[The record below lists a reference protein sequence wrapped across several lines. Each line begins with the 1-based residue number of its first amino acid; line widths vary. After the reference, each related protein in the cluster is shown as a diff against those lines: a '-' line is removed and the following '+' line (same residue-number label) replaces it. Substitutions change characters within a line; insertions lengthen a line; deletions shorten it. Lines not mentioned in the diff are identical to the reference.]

1 MAMAISLLSSFF
13 TPALF
18 FLVLVFFS
26 TYVTAQ
32 APPGT
37 NFSCPVDSPTSCPTY
52 ISYLA
57 QPPDFLDLG
66 KISHLFGISRTLI
79 ASASNL
85 VSEDTPLFPNQFLL
99 VPIRCGCTGSQSFV
113 NITYQI
119 QQGDSIY
126 SVSTISFENLT
137 RWQEVEALNR
147 SLTPTLLHAGDE
159 VIFPLFCK
167 CPSRTHLENGIEHL
181 ITYVWQ
187 PGDDLK
193 KVAAML
199 NASERNIVIEN
210 NYDNFNA
217 AVYNPIVIPVS
228 KLPVLSQPYLTPER
242 RGSKHLWIVIVAA
255 SIASTFFTC
264 PLVAFLIHKRCSYK
278 ATKALDRTGSCLE
291 TSDVIQTK
299 EPVKFESFEAK
310 IKPDKLLPG
319 VSGCLGKSI
328 IYEVKAIMEGTMDLH
343 EHYKIG
349 GSVYR
354 ANINGC
360 VLAVKKTKDD
370 VTEEL
375 KILQKVSHANL
386 VKLMGMSSESDR
398 EGNRF
403 LVYEYAENGSLDKW
417 LHPKSESSS
426 SSVGFLTWK
435 QRMQVALDVANG
447 LQYLH
452 EHTQPRTVHKDI
464 RTSNI
469 LLDSTFRAKIA
480 NFSMARAATDSMMP
494 KDDVFDFGVVLLE
507 LLSGK
512 KAMVTKEKGEI
523 VLLCRE
529 IKDVLEMEEKR
540 EERLRKWMDPNLE
553 RFYPI
558 DSAMSLATLARL
570 CTLEKSSERPSM
582 AEIVFNLTVL
592 TQSSP
597 ETLERWTSEVETEDF
612 TRLVSP
618 VTAR

>member
-1 MAMAISLLSSFF
+1 MKEIMKL
-13 TPALF
+13 
-18 FLVLVFFS
+18 
-26 TYVTAQ
+26 
-32 APPGT
+32 
-37 NFSCPVDSPTSCPTY
+37 
-52 ISYLA
+52 
-57 QPPDFLDLG
+57 
-66 KISHLFGISRTLI
+66 
-79 ASASNL
+79 
-85 VSEDTPLFPNQFLL
+85 E
-99 VPIRCGCTGSQSFV
+99 
-113 NITYQI
+113 
-119 QQGDSIY
+119 SI
-126 SVSTISFENLT
+126 
-137 RWQEVEALNR
+137 
-147 SLTPTLLHAGDE
+147 
-159 VIFPLFCK
+159 
-167 CPSRTHLENGIEHL
+167 
-181 ITYVWQ
+181 
-187 PGDDLK
+187 
-193 KVAAML
+193 
-199 NASERNIVIEN
+199 
-210 NYDNFNA
+210 
-217 AVYNPIVIPVS
+217 
-228 KLPVLSQPYLTPER
+228 
-242 RGSKHLWIVIVAA
+242 
-255 SIASTFFTC
+255 
-264 PLVAFLIHKRCSYK
+264 
-278 ATKALDRTGSCLE
+278 
-291 TSDVIQTK
+291 
-299 EPVKFESFEAK
+299 EAK

-319 VSGCLGKSI
+319 VSGYLDKPI
-328 IYEVKAIMEGTMDLH
+328 MYEVKEIMEGTMDLH

-435 QRMQVALDVANG
+435 QRMGVALDVANG
-447 LQYLH
+447 LQYMH

-480 NFSMARAATDSMMP
+480 NFSMARTATDSMMP
-494 KDDVFDFGVVLLE
+494 KEDVFDFGVVLLE

-512 KAMVTKEKGEI
+512 KAMVTKENGEI

-540 EERLRKWMDPNLE
+540 EERLRKWMDPSLE
-553 RFYPI
+553 RFYQI

-570 CTLEKSSERPSM
+570 CTLENSSERPSM

-592 TQSSP
+592 TQP
-597 ETLERWTSEVETEDF
+597 CRETLERWTSVVETEDF
-612 TRLVSP
+612 TRVIGP

>member
-1 MAMAISLLSSFF
+1 MAMAISLLSFFF
-13 TPALF
+13 TQSLF
-18 FLVLVFFS
+18 LLVLVFFS
-26 TYVTAQ
+26 TYATAQ

-37 NFSCPVDSPTSCPTY
+37 VFSCPVDSPTTCSTY

-57 QPPDFLDLG
+57 QPPNFMDLG
-66 KISHLFGISRTLI
+66 NISNLFGISRVLI
-79 ASASNL
+79 TRASNL
-85 VSEDTPLFPNQFLL
+85 ESEDTPLFPNQLLL
-99 VPIRCGCTGSQSFV
+99 VPIRCGCTGNQSFA

-119 QQGDSIY
+119 QKGDSYY
-126 SVSTISFENLT
+126 SVSTTSFENLT
-137 RWQEVEALNR
+137 RWQEVEALNNF
-147 SLTPTLLHAGDE
+147 LTPTLLHAGDK
-159 VIFPLFCK
+159 VMFPLLCK
-167 CPSRTHLENGIEHL
+167 CPSRTHLENGIDYL

-193 KVAAML
+193 NVAAKL
-199 NASERNIVIEN
+199 NAPERIIVKEN
-210 NYDNFNA
+210 NYDNFTA
-217 AVYNPIVIPVS
+217 AVYHPILIPVS
-228 KLPVLSQPYLTPER
+228 KLPVLSQQHLTPER
-242 RGSKHLWIVIVAA
+242 RGSKHLWIIIVSA

-264 PLVAFLIHKRCSYK
+264 LLVAFLIHKHFSYK
-278 ATKALDRTGSCLE
+278 ATKALDRTGSSLE
-291 TSDVIQTK
+291 TSYPIQTK
-299 EPVKFESFEAK
+299 ELMKLESLEAK

-319 VSGCLGKSI
+319 VSGYLDKSI
-328 IYEVKAIMEGTMDLH
+328 IYEVKEIMEGTMNLH

-398 EGNRF
+398 EGHRF

-435 QRMQVALDVANG
+435 QRMSVALDVANG
-447 LQYLH
+447 LQYMH
-452 EHTQPRTVHKDI
+452 EHTQPRAVHKDI

-469 LLDSTFRAKIA
+469 LLDSTLRAKIA
-480 NFSMARAATDSMMP
+480 NFSMATTATDSMML

-512 KAMVTKEKGEI
+512 KAMVTKENGEI
-523 VLLCRE
+523 ALLCRE

-540 EERLRKWMDPNLE
+540 EERLRKWMDPSID

-582 AEIVFNLTVL
+582 AEIVFNLTVI
-592 TQSSP
+592 TQPCP
-597 ETLERWTSEVETEDF
+597 ETLEGWTSVVVTEDF
-612 TRLVSP
+612 TPVIGP

>member
-1 MAMAISLLSSFF
+1 MAISLLSFF
-13 TPALF
+13 LTQALLL
-18 FLVLVFFS
+18 LVLVFFS

-32 APPGT
+32 TPPGT
-37 NFSCPVDSPTSCPTY
+37 VFSCPIDSPTTCSTY

-57 QPPDFLDLG
+57 QPPNFMDLG
-66 KISHLFGISRTLI
+66 KISNLFGISGMII
-79 ASASNL
+79 ARASNL
-85 VSEDTPLFPNQFLL
+85 ESEDTPLFPNQLLL
-99 VPIRCGCTGSQSFV
+99 VPVSCGCTGNQSFA

-119 QQGDSIY
+119 QKGDSYY
-126 SVSTISFENLT
+126 SVSTSSFENLT
-137 RWQEVEALNR
+137 RWQEVEALN
-147 SLTPTLLHAGDE
+147 SFLKPTLLEAGDR
-159 VIFPLFCK
+159 VMFPLLCK
-167 CPSRTHLENGIEHL
+167 CPSRTHLENGIGYL

-187 PGDDLK
+187 PGDDLEN
-193 KVAAML
+193 VAAKF
-199 NASERNIVIEN
+199 NASERNIVKEN
-210 NYDNFNA
+210 NYDSFTA
-217 AVYNPIVIPVS
+217 AVYHPILIPVS
-228 KLPVLSQPYLTPER
+228 NFPVLKKER
-242 RGSKHLWIVIVAA
+242 RGSKNLWIIIVPAG
-255 SIASTFFTC
+255 IASTFFTC
-264 PLVAFLIHKRCSYK
+264 LLVAFLIHKQSSYK
-278 ATKALDRTGSCLE
+278 AIKGLDRTGSSLE
-291 TSDVIQTK
+291 TSYPIQMK
-299 EPVKFESFEAK
+299 EIMKLESIEAK

-319 VSGCLGKSI
+319 VSGYLDKPI
-328 IYEVKAIMEGTMDLH
+328 MYEVKEIMEGTMDLH

-386 VKLMGMSSESDR
+386 VKLMGLSSESDR

-435 QRMQVALDVANG
+435 QRMGVALDVANG
-447 LQYLH
+447 LQYMH

-480 NFSMARAATDSMMP
+480 NFSMARTATDSMMP
-494 KDDVFDFGVVLLE
+494 KEDVFDFGVVLLE

-512 KAMVTKEKGEI
+512 KAMVTKENGEI

-540 EERLRKWMDPNLE
+540 EERLRKWMDPSLE
-553 RFYPI
+553 RFYQI

-570 CTLEKSSERPSM
+570 CTLESSSERPSM

-592 TQSSP
+592 TQP
-597 ETLERWTSEVETEDF
+597 CRETLERWTSVVETEDF
-612 TRLVSP
+612 TRVIGP

>member
-1 MAMAISLLSSFF
+1 MAMAISLLSFF
-13 TPALF
+13 LTQALLL
-18 FLVLVFFS
+18 LVLVFFS

-32 APPGT
+32 TPPGT
-37 NFSCPVDSPTSCPTY
+37 VFSCPIDSPTTCSTY

-57 QPPDFLDLG
+57 QPPNFMDLG
-66 KISHLFGISRTLI
+66 KISNLFGISGIII
-79 ASASNL
+79 ARASNL
-85 VSEDTPLFPNQFLL
+85 ESEDTPLFPNQLLL
-99 VPIRCGCTGSQSFV
+99 VPVSCGCTGNQSFA

-119 QQGDSIY
+119 QKGDSYY
-126 SVSTISFENLT
+126 SVSTSSFENLT
-137 RWQEVEALNR
+137 RWQEVEALN
-147 SLTPTLLHAGDE
+147 SFLKPTLLEVGDR
-159 VIFPLFCK
+159 VMFPLLCK
-167 CPSRTHLENGIEHL
+167 CPSRTHLENGIGYL

-187 PGDDLK
+187 PGDDLEN
-193 KVAAML
+193 VAAKF
-199 NASERNIVIEN
+199 NASERNIVKEN
-210 NYDNFNA
+210 NYDSFTA
-217 AVYNPIVIPVS
+217 AVYHPILIPVS
-228 KLPVLSQPYLTPER
+228 NFPVLKKER
-242 RGSKHLWIVIVAA
+242 RGSKNLWIIIVPAG
-255 SIASTFFTC
+255 IASTFFTC
-264 PLVAFLIHKRCSYK
+264 LLVAFLIHKQSSYK
-278 ATKALDRTGSCLE
+278 TIKGLDRTGSSLE
-291 TSDVIQTK
+291 TSYPIQMK
-299 EPVKFESFEAK
+299 EIMKLESIEAK

-319 VSGCLGKSI
+319 VSGYLDKPI
-328 IYEVKAIMEGTMDLH
+328 MYEVKEIMEGTMDLH

-386 VKLMGMSSESDR
+386 VKLMGLSSESDR

-435 QRMQVALDVANG
+435 QRMGVALDVANG
-447 LQYLH
+447 LQYMH

-480 NFSMARAATDSMMP
+480 NFSMARTATDSMMP
-494 KDDVFDFGVVLLE
+494 KEDVFDFGVVLLE

-512 KAMVTKEKGEI
+512 KAMVTKENGEI

-540 EERLRKWMDPNLE
+540 EERLRKWMDPSLE
-553 RFYPI
+553 RFYQI

-570 CTLEKSSERPSM
+570 CTLESSSERPSM

-592 TQSSP
+592 TQP
-597 ETLERWTSEVETEDF
+597 CRETLERWTSVVETEDF
-612 TRLVSP
+612 TRVIGP

>member
-1 MAMAISLLSSFF
+1 MAISLLSFF
-13 TPALF
+13 LTQALLL
-18 FLVLVFFS
+18 LVLVFFS

-32 APPGT
+32 TPPGT
-37 NFSCPVDSPTSCPTY
+37 VFSCPIDSPTTCSTY

-57 QPPDFLDLG
+57 QPPNFMDLG
-66 KISHLFGISRTLI
+66 KISNLFGISGIII
-79 ASASNL
+79 ARASNL
-85 VSEDTPLFPNQFLL
+85 ESEDTPLFPNQLLL
-99 VPIRCGCTGSQSFV
+99 VPVSCGCTGNQSFA

-119 QQGDSIY
+119 QKGDSYY
-126 SVSTISFENLT
+126 SVSTSSFENLT
-137 RWQEVEALNR
+137 L
-147 SLTPTLLHAGDE
+147 GDR
-159 VIFPLFCK
+159 VMFPLLCK
-167 CPSRTHLENGIEHL
+167 CPSRTHLENGIGYL

-187 PGDDLK
+187 PGDDLEN
-193 KVAAML
+193 VAAKF
-199 NASERNIVIEN
+199 NASERNIVKEN
-210 NYDNFNA
+210 NYDSFTA
-217 AVYNPIVIPVS
+217 AVYHPILIPVS
-228 KLPVLSQPYLTPER
+228 NFPN
-242 RGSKHLWIVIVAA
+242 LWIIIVPAG
-255 SIASTFFTC
+255 IASTFFTC
-264 PLVAFLIHKRCSYK
+264 LLVAFLIHKQSSYK
-278 ATKALDRTGSCLE
+278 TIKGLDRTGSSLE
-291 TSDVIQTK
+291 TSYPIQMK
-299 EPVKFESFEAK
+299 EIMKLESIEAK

-319 VSGCLGKSI
+319 VSGYLDKPI
-328 IYEVKAIMEGTMDLH
+328 MYEVKEIMEGTMDLH

-386 VKLMGMSSESDR
+386 VKLMGLSSESDR

-435 QRMQVALDVANG
+435 QRMGVALDVANG
-447 LQYLH
+447 LQYMH

-480 NFSMARAATDSMMP
+480 NFSMARTATDSMMP
-494 KDDVFDFGVVLLE
+494 KEDVFDFGVVLLE

-512 KAMVTKEKGEI
+512 KAMVTKENGEI

-540 EERLRKWMDPNLE
+540 EERLRKWMDPSLE
-553 RFYPI
+553 RFYQI

-570 CTLEKSSERPSM
+570 CTLESSSERPSM

-592 TQSSP
+592 TQP
-597 ETLERWTSEVETEDF
+597 CRETLERWTSVVETEDF
-612 TRLVSP
+612 TRVIGP

>member
-1 MAMAISLLSSFF
+1 MAMAISLLS
-13 TPALF
+13 F
-18 FLVLVFFS
+18 FLTQALLLLALVFFS

-32 APPGT
+32 TPPGT
-37 NFSCPVDSPTSCPTY
+37 VFSCPVPTTCSTY

-57 QPPDFLDLG
+57 QPPNFMDLV
-66 KISHLFGISRTLI
+66 KISNLFGISGMII
-79 ASASNL
+79 ARASNL
-85 VSEDTPLFPNQFLL
+85 ESEDAPLFPNQLLL
-99 VPIRCGCTGSQSFV
+99 VPVSCGCTGNQSFA

-119 QQGDSIY
+119 QEGDSY
-126 SVSTISFENLT
+126 YLVSTSSFENLT
-137 RWQEVEALNR
+137 RWQEVEALN
-147 SLTPTLLHAGDE
+147 SFLKPTLLEAGDR
-159 VIFPLFCK
+159 VMFPLLCK
-167 CPSRTHLENGIEHL
+167 CPTRTHLENGIGYL

-187 PGDDLK
+187 PGDDLEN
-193 KVAAML
+193 VAAKF
-199 NASERNIVIEN
+199 NASERNIVKEN
-210 NYDNFNA
+210 NYDSFTA
-217 AVYNPIVIPVS
+217 AVYHPILIPVS
-228 KLPVLSQPYLTPER
+228 KLPVLSQER
-242 RGSKHLWIVIVAA
+242 RGSKNLWIIIVPAG
-255 SIASTFFTC
+255 IASTFFTC
-264 PLVAFLIHKRCSYK
+264 IVVAFLIHKQSSYK
-278 ATKALDRTGSCLE
+278 ATKGLDRTGSSLE
-291 TSDVIQTK
+291 TSYPIQTK
-299 EPVKFESFEAK
+299 EIMKLESFEAK

-319 VSGCLGKSI
+319 VSGYLDKPI
-328 IYEVKAIMEGTMDLH
+328 MYEVKDIMEGTMDLH

-435 QRMQVALDVANG
+435 QRMRVALDVANG
-447 LQYLH
+447 LQYMH

-480 NFSMARAATDSMMP
+480 NFSMARTATDSMMP
-494 KDDVFDFGVVLLE
+494 KEDVFDFGVVLLE

-512 KAMVTKEKGEI
+512 KVMVTKENGEI

-540 EERLRKWMDPNLE
+540 EERLRKWMDPSLE

-558 DSAMSLATLARL
+558 DSAMSMATFARL
-570 CTLEKSSERPSM
+570 CTLENSSERPSM

-592 TQSSP
+592 TQPFP
-597 ETLERWTSEVETEDF
+597 ETLERWTSVVETEDL
-612 TRLVSP
+612 TRVIGP

>member
-1 MAMAISLLSSFF
+1 MAMAISLLSFF
-13 TPALF
+13 LTQALF
-18 FLVLVFFS
+18 LLVLVCFS

-32 APPGT
+32 APPGPD
-37 NFSCPVDSPTSCPTY
+37 FSCPIDSPTTCSTY

-57 QPPDFLDLG
+57 RPPNFMDLG
-66 KISHLFGISRTLI
+66 KISNLFGISGMII
-79 ASASNL
+79 ARASNL
-85 VSEDTPLFPNQFLL
+85 ESEDTPLFPNQLLL
-99 VPIRCGCTGSQSFV
+99 VPVSCGCTGNQSFA

-119 QQGDSIY
+119 QKGDSYY
-126 SVSTISFENLT
+126 SVSTSSFENLT
-137 RWQEVEALNR
+137 RWQEVEALN
-147 SLTPTLLHAGDE
+147 SFLKPTLLEAGDR
-159 VIFPLFCK
+159 VMFPLLCK
-167 CPSRTHLENGIEHL
+167 CPSRTHLENGIGYI

-187 PGDDLK
+187 PGDDLEN
-193 KVAAML
+193 VAAKF
-199 NASERNIVIEN
+199 NASERNIVKEN
-210 NYDNFNA
+210 NYDSFTA
-217 AVYNPIVIPVS
+217 AVYHPILIPVS
-228 KLPVLSQPYLTPER
+228 NFPVLKKER
-242 RGSKHLWIVIVAA
+242 RGSKNLWIIIVPAG
-255 SIASTFFTC
+255 IASTFFTC
-264 PLVAFLIHKRCSYK
+264 LLVAFLIHKQSSYK
-278 ATKALDRTGSCLE
+278 AIKGLDRTGSSLE
-291 TSDVIQTK
+291 TSYPIQTK
-299 EPVKFESFEAK
+299 EIMKLESIEAK

-319 VSGCLGKSI
+319 VSGYLDKPI
-328 IYEVKAIMEGTMDLH
+328 MYEVKEIMEGTMDLH

-435 QRMQVALDVANG
+435 QRMRVALDVANG
-447 LQYLH
+447 LQYMH

-480 NFSMARAATDSMMP
+480 NFSMARTATDSMMP
-494 KDDVFDFGVVLLE
+494 KEDVFDFGVVLLE

-512 KAMVTKEKGEI
+512 KAMVTKENGEI

-540 EERLRKWMDPNLE
+540 EERLRKWMDPSLE

-570 CTLEKSSERPSM
+570 CTLENSSERPSM
-582 AEIVFNLTVL
+582 AEIVFNLTIL
-592 TQSSP
+592 TQPCP
-597 ETLERWTSEVETEDF
+597 ETLERWTSVVETEDF
-612 TRLVSP
+612 TRVIGP